1 PKVIE
6 TVTGEK
12 ISADDLGGSK
22 VHNSKSGN
30 AHINA
35 KDEAEALNKVR
46 AILSY
51 LPGSNA
57 DSPPITSHDKEDD
70 HNRSELTEIV
80 PYDATKTYD
89 VKKVINEIVDADSY
103 LELHND
109 FAKNHVVVLARL
121 NG

>member
-1 PKVIE
+1 MFALSLHDALPI
-6 TVTGEK
+6 
-12 ISADDLGGSK
+12 LGGSK

-57 DSPPITSHDKEDD
+57 DSPPITSYDKEDD

-89 VKKVINEIVDADSY
+89 VRSEERRVGKEC
-103 LELHND
+103 
-109 FAKNHVVVLARL
+109 R
-121 NG
+121 

>member
-1 PKVIE
+1 FPYTTLFRSIMVEETSKMFITGPKVIE

-57 DSPPITSHDKEDD
+57 YSTPISSYDLEDE
-70 HNRSELTEIV
+70 HNCSDLTEI
-80 PYDATKTYD
+80 
-89 VKKVINEIVDADSY
+89 
-103 LELHND
+103 
-109 FAKNHVVVLARL
+109 
-121 NG
+121 